1 MADDD
6 ISDVLSECSDI
17 SYFSDYDL
25 DLEQESQSINFD
37 LSNGSPLETNNFN
50 VVHFNIDSI
59 LAEGR
64 LEQSTKMCRILPI
77 SVLVITF
84 FFAVAYN
91 SQNKHIYNLQHLQ
104 NISN

>member
-17 SYFSDYDL
+17 SYLSDYDD

-37 LSNGSPLETNNFN
+37 LSNGSPVDSTNFS

-64 LEQSTKMCRILPI
+64 LEQLTRFYRSLPI
-77 SVLVITF
+77 SVLVTRI
-84 FFAVAYN
+84 AVN
-91 SQNKHIYNLQHLQ
+91 
-104 NISN
+104 